1 MSGRVADA
9 VLIAI
14 ERSTA
19 CGSAALFS
27 SDGTL
32 MGSVEDNHRG
42 QGDAFG
48 LVRALLEKT
57 GVDLTSVDGFAVGI
71 GPGSFSGIRSAIA
84 VLSGLALP
92 IGATIRGVSS
102 AAATAA
108 VFRIQNPEAGLV
120 AVVGDARRGH
130 IWVSLLE
137 AGASGSH
144 TVNDFCLVDRT
155 ALAMSIPGHAAVV
168 TPDGERLSALLAAD
182 FAPERVHFMNPTAE
196 AVGKLALAGCSG
208 TALPIYLHPAVMPPI
223 R

>member
-1 MSGRVADA
+1 M
-9 VLIAI
+9 LIAI

-27 SDGTL
+27 SDGIL
-32 MGSVEDNHRG
+32 VGSVEDNHRG

-48 LVRALLEKT
+48 LVRALLEIT
-57 GVDLTSVDGFAVGI
+57 DVDLLSVDDFAVGI

-92 IGATIRGVSS
+92 IGAAIRGVSS

-108 VFRIQNPEAGLV
+108 VFRIQNPEADLV

-144 TVNDFCLVDRT
+144 TVDDFLLVDRA
-155 ALAMSIPGHAAVV
+155 ALAASIPCHAAVV
-168 TPDGERLSALLAAD
+168 TPDRERLSALLAAD
-182 FAPERVHFMNPTAE
+182 FAPERVHFVNPTAE

-208 TALPIYLHPAVMPPI
+208 TALPIYLHPAVMPPV